1 MFTRHAGL
9 TAFIRKYGGPA
20 VLALLLHAL
29 LLAAVLTTDFP
40 VALKEPPAV
49 PIVSYLYQPPQPV
62 AVEQPP
68 QPLAEMATAV
78 EAVQPVTT
86 NAASPAAVTEPPAEQ
101 RLPARQQSSAESL
114 ADTAA
119 RPEPEGDRH
128 AAASPQQS
136 LAQRALNRAATV
148 NPAAIEQAAA
158 ASYQQL
164 LQAQQQPKLTV
175 EKRHQQLTEDP
186 AGQVIVKLD
195 DGRQIVRTKG
205 GCRIA
210 DPTKDG
216 FDALMAARPVPCG
229 DEEHSSALLKQA
241 LEKHRKR

>member
-1 MFTRHAGL
+1 M
-9 TAFIRKYGGPA
+9 
-20 VLALLLHAL
+20 
-29 LLAAVLTTDFP
+29 
-40 VALKEPPAV
+40 

-78 EAVQPVTT
+78 EAVQPVPT
-86 NAASPAAVTEPPAEQ
+86 NAASPAAVTEPAAVAAEPPAEQ
-101 RLPARQQSSAESL
+101 RPPARQQSGAKSL

-119 RPEPEGDRH
+119 RTEPEGERH

-229 DEEHSSALLKQA
+229 DEEPSSALLKQA

>member
-1 MFTRHAGL
+1 M
-9 TAFIRKYGGPA
+9 
-20 VLALLLHAL
+20 
-29 LLAAVLTTDFP
+29 
-40 VALKEPPAV
+40 
-49 PIVSYLYQPPQPV
+49 PIVSYLYQPPQSV
-62 AVEQPP
+62 AVGQSP
-68 QPLAEMATAV
+68 QPLAEMTTAV

-86 NAASPAAVTEPPAEQ
+86 NAASPAAVTEPAAVVAEQ
-101 RLPARQQSSAESL
+101 RPPARQQSSAESL

-119 RPEPEGDRH
+119 RTEPEGDRH

-229 DEEHSSALLKQA
+229 DEEPSSALLKQA